1 MDLKISSLPS
11 DISIL
16 LLRVGLS
23 ALMLHHGLEKLEDPV
38 GFSEFVVGKYFGF
51 LPFGPL
57 FWTYVAAFTQLL
69 CPIGLALGIVTRPCA
84 LGLGMTMLFAL
95 VFHGMDTG
103 LEGFP
108 LTVVADHNYAF
119 EMAAVYFMC
128 FMYFLC
134 SGPGRLSLYTLVMKK
149 EPSREITLGIDTL
162 L

>member
-1 MDLKISSLPS
+1 MKSLPA

-16 LLRVGLS
+16 VLRVGIS
-23 ALMLHHGLEKLEDPV
+23 ILMLHHGLEKLADPA

-57 FWTYVAAFTQLL
+57 FWTYAAAITQLL
-69 CPIGLALGIVTRPCA
+69 CPIGLALGILTRPCA
-84 LGLGMTMLFAL
+84 LGLSMTMLFAL
-95 VFHGMDTG
+95 IFHGLDTG

-108 LTVVADHNYAF
+108 FAVVPDHNYAF

-128 FMYFLC
+128 FVYFLC
-134 SGPGRLSLYTLVMKK
+134 SGAGRISLYTLIKN
-149 EPSREITLGIDTL
+149 EPPSSDINITLNTL